1 MLFDG
6 MEPFPDEE
14 SPPEIVDA
22 RHRFAR
28 KRFENEY
35 QWEPNQDVK
44 TALMHAIFGEG

>member
-14 SPPEIVDA
+14 SPPEVVDA
-22 RHRFAR
+22 RH
-28 KRFENEY
+28 RFENEY

-44 TALMHAIFGEG
+44 TALMHAIFGVD